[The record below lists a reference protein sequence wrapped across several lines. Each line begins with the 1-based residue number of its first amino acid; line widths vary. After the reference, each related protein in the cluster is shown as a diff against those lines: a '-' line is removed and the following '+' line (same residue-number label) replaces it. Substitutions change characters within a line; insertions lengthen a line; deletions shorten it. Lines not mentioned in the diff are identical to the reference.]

1 MFWYILSI
9 IVISLCAYF
18 VFTLLL
24 WTIFNMY
31 FDRKMEFFRDLT
43 KIFSDAAEKMLE
55 KNKESNNGNC

>member
-24 WTIFNMY
+24 WTIFDMY
-31 FDRKMEFFRDLT
+31 FDRKMKFFRDLT
-43 KIFSDAAEKMLE
+43 KVFSDASEKMLE

>member
-1 MFWYILSI
+1 MFWDILSI

-24 WTIFNMY
+24 WTIFDMY
-31 FDRKMEFFRDLT
+31 FDRKMKFFRDLT

>member
-1 MFWYILSI
+1 MFWDILSI

-24 WTIFNMY
+24 WTIFDMY

>member
-43 KIFSDAAEKMLE
+43 KILSDAAEKMLE

>member
-24 WTIFNMY
+24 WTIFDMY
-31 FDRKMEFFRDLT
+31 FDRKMKFFRDLT
-43 KIFSDAAEKMLE
+43 KVFSDAAEKMLE

>member
-43 KIFSDAAEKMLE
+43 KIFSDAAEKMLA

>member
-1 MFWYILSI
+1 MFWYILST

-24 WTIFNMY
+24 WTIFDIY
-31 FDRKMEFFRDLT
+31 FNRKMKFFRDLT
-43 KIFSDAAEKMLE
+43 KIFSDAAENMLE